1 MGTNFQKKKTLCIE
15 LESTWN
21 TCVYET
27 MTKPSAVSDWLTRV
41 LSGKGSKVR
50 LCVFYLR
57 MFLVSFINATSM
69 PFSFF
74 VTKCFHPK
82 FNISLY
88 LLLLSNSVSL
98 EEANQIYY
106 DSIIC
111 DYLEQKFKDT
121 LQQGTV
127 MFRKWKAKL
136 RTKLVKLGTLLF
148 FTFRNFSSLHLMN
161 SDFERQ
167 PVWHSP

>member
-1 MGTNFQKKKTLCIE
+1 
-15 LESTWN
+15 
-21 TCVYET
+21 

-41 LSGKGSKVR
+41 FSGTGSQVR

-82 FNISLY
+82 FNISIY

-106 DSIIC
+106 DSINC
-111 DYLEQKFKDT
+111 DYLEQKFKES
-121 LQQGTV
+121 
-127 MFRKWKAKL
+127 KK
-136 RTKLVKLGTLLF
+136 
-148 FTFRNFSSLHLMN
+148 
-161 SDFERQ
+161 
-167 PVWHSP
+167 